1 MKVIFKNL
9 TQGQPAMEWAAPPQH
24 RKRRAV
30 RLPVARANPPRTHLS
45 SQSGLRM
52 GDPDGIFLQPPWA
65 RYAWRRG
72 NRFLTPHAGQV
83 PGSGMRFHPRFTA
96 GRPQPRKYMEKFSP
110 SLYVSIT
117 FVHALWRQF
126 YFFPSLL
133 LQRRNIQQ
141 LDKNECRVLW
151 RPVVS
156 HSLQPMDC
164 RPPESFLCPWDSTCL
179 FPQRKSNPRNEK
191 YYLFRMLLI

>member
-1 MKVIFKNL
+1 
-9 TQGQPAMEWAAPPQH
+9 MEWAVPPQH

-30 RLPVARANPPRTHLS
+30 RLPVTRANPPGAHLS

-83 PGSGMRFHPRFTA
+83 PGSGMCFHPRLTA
-96 GRPQPRKYMEKFSP
+96 GRPQPCKYMEKFSP

-133 LQRRNIQQ
+133 LQQMNIHINIRIYRQIKMSAMCSDAQ
-141 LDKNECRVLW
+141 
-151 RPVVS
+151 S
-156 HSLQPMDC
+156 
-164 RPPESFLCPWDSTCL
+164 CPIRC
-179 FPQRKSNPRNEK
+179 NPWTVDHQSPSSVHGI
-191 YYLFRMLLI
+191 LHA